1 MPDTSPGTEDAA
13 MNKTGEIPAPWS
25 LQCSKE
31 SVFLSGLSLCL
42 RNRSLCPCSRE
53 ADCSRIAQAL
63 RKLCLPPVP
72 SRAGAA
78 AAGSVTSASPYPAA
92 SLLLKA
98 RLRGT
103 RRHFSFLTSAS
114 KGVQG
119 NWEAWWIKAL
129 WKWII
134 AQHGERGDVLKG
146 QTVPRPPCFSP
157 PEVNW
162 RSYSP
167 QGVKLTRCWE
177 FSKSAK
183 KKKVT
188 TALKSDRLVGGFVD
202 RLVVLG
208 IRC

>member
-78 AAGSVTSASPYPAA
+78 AAGKCDQCQPVPCCLPSPEGKIAGNM
-92 SLLLKA
+92 SSFLLPDE
-98 RLRGT
+98 RQQRCTRELRGVMDQGPVEVNHCPAWRA
-103 RRHFSFLTSAS
+103 RRRDQRTDRA
-114 KGVQG
+114 
-119 NWEAWWIKAL
+119 KATML
-129 WKWII
+129 LPPR
-134 AQHGERGDVLKG
+134 GELKIF
-146 QTVPRPPCFSP
+146 FSP
-157 PEVNW
+157 GSQINKVL
-162 RSYSP
+162 
-167 QGVKLTRCWE
+167 GV
-177 FSKSAK
+177 FQISK